1 VGWLWPARAAPTRS
15 DGADEYREAIAVRD
29 ALGHGNAR
37 MRVFVG
43 GTPVMFDHGP
53 KTAPADVAVRTA

>member
-1 VGWLWPARAAPTRS
+1 
-15 DGADEYREAIAVRD
+15 
-29 ALGHGNAR
+29 

-53 KTAPADVAVRTA
+53 NTARADVAVRTA